1 MKLCGDVEEN
11 LGPKLSS
18 NQIFFICH
26 WNLNSI
32 SAYNYIKIS
41 LLRVYLSTH
50 KFDVI
55 CMPETYLDYD
65 TSHEDDNLEI
75 IGYTLIRAD
84 HPSNTKPGGACLY

>member
-11 LGPKLSS
+11 PGAKPSS

-32 SAYNYIKIS
+32 SAHNYIKIS

-50 KFDVI
+50 KFGVI
-55 CMPETYLDYD
+55 CMSETYLDTD
-65 TSHEDDNLEI
+65 TFHEDDNLEI
-75 IGYTLIRAD
+75 VG
-84 HPSNTKPGGACLY
+84 